1 MLLSVQL
8 LQDDSRSAVSRRLK
22 LQQSQHCCAH
32 LWYVL
37 CVNTVYGVSHILL
50 GRHNEAEGKHA
61 GGGDAVV
68 KPEHPAVDVDV
79 RDVEQPP

>member
-1 MLLSVQL
+1 MCNVASLTAR
-8 LQDDSRSAVSRRLK
+8 LQHSL
-22 LQQSQHCCAH
+22 HCCAH

-37 CVNTVYGVSHILL
+37 GVNTVYGVSHILL

-68 KPEHPAVDVDV
+68 KPEHPAVDVAV

>member
-1 MLLSVQL
+1 MVSVFTITPKFICTAESLTPQL
-8 LQDDSRSAVSRRLK
+8 QNN
-22 LQQSQHCCAH
+22 HHYCAH

-37 CVNTVYGVSHILL
+37 GVNTVYGVSHILF
-50 GRHNEAEGKHA
+50 GRHNETEGKHA

-68 KPEHPAVDVDV
+68 EPEHPAVDVHV